1 MLMASDR
8 LLHSFATPPTQ
19 VKGREWIV
27 NKKMLRRLK
36 QREDKRGN
44 EKRKVKNE
52 NREESKREEKIRYK
66 MRKDKKRGGREDK
79 KMINDDRIT

>member
-1 MLMASDR
+1 M
-8 LLHSFATPPTQ
+8 
-19 VKGREWIV
+19 
-27 NKKMLRRLK
+27 K
-36 QREDKRGN
+36 QSEDKRGN

-52 NREESKREEKIRYK
+52 KREESKSEEKIRYE